1 MMVLLIAVMY
11 WPVTFNHQRC
21 LATKE
26 VGYILT
32 ELMLSPELEPVQS
45 TISQMLPKSIFG
57 HCLRRSELAGEFRF
71 ARGLIS
77 TSVMTLFA
85 HGGENN

>member
-26 VGYILT
+26 VVYILT

-45 TISQMLPKSIFG
+45 HDLADAPKVV
-57 HCLRRSELAGEFRF
+57 LRPLSE
-71 ARGLIS
+71 
-77 TSVMTLFA
+77 TL
-85 HGGENN
+85 